1 MAEDQTAPVRV
12 MRRTDN
18 VPPATVGTED
28 EEGVLTFSA
37 VLSSG
42 RTVTLREM
50 SAADLLYMEKTL
62 ANAGDMER
70 SLKLCARLST
80 ADGKVSFEDL
90 QKLKMKDLRKVTDL
104 LGKAGGTDE
113 EDTDPNF

>member
-18 VPPATVGTED
+18 VPPAIVET
-28 EEGVLTFSA
+28 EEGGTITFSTT
-37 VLSSG
+37 LSNG
-42 RTVTLREM
+42 RVITLREL

-62 ANAGDMER
+62 AGAGDMER
-70 SLKLCARLST
+70 SLKLCVRLST

-113 EDTDPNF
+113 EDSDPNF